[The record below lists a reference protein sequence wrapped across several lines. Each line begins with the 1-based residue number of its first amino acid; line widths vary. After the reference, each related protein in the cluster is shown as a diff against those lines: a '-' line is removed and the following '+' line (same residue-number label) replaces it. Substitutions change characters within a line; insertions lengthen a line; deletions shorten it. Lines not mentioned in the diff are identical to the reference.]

1 MKYKKET
8 PQIKTKEINILSVMI
23 LSQIYDKW

>member
-23 LSQIYDKW
+23 LSQIYDK